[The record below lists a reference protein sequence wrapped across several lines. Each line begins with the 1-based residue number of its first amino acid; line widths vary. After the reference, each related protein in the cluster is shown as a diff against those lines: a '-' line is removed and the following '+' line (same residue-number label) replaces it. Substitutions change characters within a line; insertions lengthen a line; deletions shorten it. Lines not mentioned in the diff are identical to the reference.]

1 VLLNHSL
8 ALLNGESREGE
19 HANLGRDM
27 RPVSLDALLLD
38 GRAEGCAHI
47 IHSSADNHEL
57 VEPLLAHLRI
67 IQDSSRNSGAMLGR
81 RRVVGPDNDFDLRED
96 FLGGTLISTDEVEA
110 SGTLTVQTHDL
121 GEGLSNDHLEALV
134 KEEAKAIGI
143 LVERA

>member
-1 VLLNHSL
+1 MSGDVGPV
-8 ALLNGESREGE
+8 AL
-19 HANLGRDM
+19 H
-27 RPVSLDALLLD
+27 LLLLE
-38 GRAEGCAHI
+38 GAAESIAHVV
-47 IHSSADNHEL
+47 HPSAHNNEL